1 MPAQPEV
8 DSEVHDHL
16 DVDVPLGGRALVVSD
31 LHLPAQPTAASR
43 QAVRELGQALEGWA
57 GPGVLVL
64 LGDVLELLLG
74 NDAADPAPALDAH
87 PAFTAAL
94 NRFAAEPGRRIV
106 YVIGN
111 HDGRLAWDVA
121 SAGVVV
127 AATGAALCLSLDLRF
142 ATGGGLRTV
151 RVEHGHRLD
160 PHNAFADPR
169 NPLDIPLGHHVA
181 REALPALEGAAWLS
195 GVEHLADPAT
205 IPSFIASRLAYRKMA
220 RYLSWLAVPLLLALL
235 VKIPLVVALAERK
248 GRADDLTLWSHRL
261 LMVAGVVFVDLAL
274 VGVTVALGAR
284 QAWRALA
291 GSLGAIGSRD
301 GNRAAQTE
309 AEALVDKGYAGFI
322 TGHTHRAELR
332 PVGRG
337 FYANTG
343 CCDEILVERPARLG
357 LPPVFGAEQER
368 SWVELEAG
376 AELRVRL
383 HHTRTPERTEQFLE
397 RVVARRRPATP
408 ERPEVVAEFPEGP
421 SWPMDDSGVVL
432 LRRVRRRASAAL
444 AVAGVLNL
452 VSAVTPPL
460 RYRLHWLRAAV
471 PLAVPQV
478 AAVAVA
484 LAGLGLLLLGRGVR
498 RGQRRA
504 WLVSVGLLAGSAV
517 LHLVKGVDIEEVVM
531 ATAVA
536 GYLVIHRRAF
546 RVASDA
552 PSARLGLLWAA
563 AGAAIATAVG
573 TAAAWLIKTP
583 TGRLP
588 LQRAALA
595 AVGRLV
601 GLSPVPVEHHL
612 DDFLSPV
619 LAAVG
624 FGVVAVLG
632 WQLLQPVIHRAA
644 DRGRADRARAKRA
657 VTRYGYD
664 SLAYFALRDDKEY
677 FFWGETVVAYAVL
690 GGVAL
695 VSPDPIGPFGERA
708 MAWDAFR
715 RFAEE
720 SGWIVAA
727 MGVTEDW
734 LPIYRAS
741 GLRTMYVGDEAVV
754 DCREFTL
761 DGSRMK
767 SLRQAYNRVARGGYT
782 VEFHDPARIDPA
794 LADEL
799 RALSQESRRGETERG
814 FSMTLGRIFSP
825 GDTGLLLAVCRDDD
839 GVAVAFCQ
847 FVPAAGIGGFSLD
860 MMRRSIGEHPNGLLD
875 YVLMETIFHLK
886 TGGYRGLTLNFATL
900 RAVLAGETGDGVSQ
914 RIERWLLQKMSD
926 TMQIE
931 SLRHFNAK
939 YDPDWRPRYAV
950 YESPGNILPSAWAV
964 AKAESFVELPVIGR
978 MFTPNSA
985 A

>member
-1 MPAQPEV
+1 
-8 DSEVHDHL
+8 
-16 DVDVPLGGRALVVSD
+16 
-31 LHLPAQPTAASR
+31 
-43 QAVRELGQALEGWA
+43 
-57 GPGVLVL
+57 
-64 LGDVLELLLG
+64 
-74 NDAADPAPALDAH
+74 
-87 PAFTAAL
+87 
-94 NRFAAEPGRRIV
+94 
-106 YVIGN
+106 
-111 HDGRLAWDVA
+111 
-121 SAGVVV
+121 
-127 AATGAALCLSLDLRF
+127 
-142 ATGGGLRTV
+142 
-151 RVEHGHRLD
+151 
-160 PHNAFADPR
+160 
-169 NPLDIPLGHHVA
+169 
-181 REALPALEGAAWLS
+181 
-195 GVEHLADPAT
+195 
-205 IPSFIASRLAYRKMA
+205 
-220 RYLSWLAVPLLLALL
+220 
-235 VKIPLVVALAERK
+235 
-248 GRADDLTLWSHRL
+248 
-261 LMVAGVVFVDLAL
+261 
-274 VGVTVALGAR
+274 
-284 QAWRALA
+284 
-291 GSLGAIGSRD
+291 
-301 GNRAAQTE
+301 
-309 AEALVDKGYAGFI
+309 
-322 TGHTHRAELR
+322 
-332 PVGRG
+332 
-337 FYANTG
+337 
-343 CCDEILVERPARLG
+343 
-357 LPPVFGAEQER
+357 
-368 SWVELEAG
+368 
-376 AELRVRL
+376 
-383 HHTRTPERTEQFLE
+383 
-397 RVVARRRPATP
+397 
-408 ERPEVVAEFPEGP
+408 
-421 SWPMDDSGVVL
+421 
-432 LRRVRRRASAAL
+432 
-444 AVAGVLNL
+444 
-452 VSAVTPPL
+452 
-460 RYRLHWLRAAV
+460 
-471 PLAVPQV
+471 
-478 AAVAVA
+478 
-484 LAGLGLLLLGRGVR
+484 
-498 RGQRRA
+498 
-504 WLVSVGLLAGSAV
+504 
-517 LHLVKGVDIEEVVM
+517 
-531 ATAVA
+531 
-536 GYLVIHRRAF
+536 
-546 RVASDA
+546 VASDA
-552 PSARLGLLWAA
+552 SSARLGLLWAA
-563 AGAAIATAVG
+563 AGAAVATAVG

-595 AVGRLV
+595 AIGRLV

-664 SLAYFALRDDKEY
+664 SLAYFALRDDKQY

-708 MAWDAFR
+708 MAWAAFR

-782 VEFHDPARIDPA
+782 VEFHDPARLDAA

-825 GDTGLLLAVCRDDD
+825 TDTGLLLAVCRDAD
-839 GVAVAFCQ
+839 GAPVAFCQ

-860 MMRRSIGEHPNGLLD
+860 MMRRSIGQHPNGLLD

-886 TGGYRGLTLNFATL
+886 AGGHRGLTLNFATL